1 MPASITTKFG
11 GFYVN
16 SGVLQFRQASDT
28 EDSGTVEK
36 IPEPT
41 KVSRTS
47 KMYEKNLVKPEGRH
61 FFCVIIQGK
70 LKVSPAFL
78 KVISLFAI

>member
-11 GFYVN
+11 GFYIN

-28 EDSGTVEK
+28 EDSTTVEK
-36 IPEPT
+36 TPEST

-47 KMYEKNLVKPEGRH
+47 ETYEKNLVQLREDI
-61 FFCVIIQGK
+61 FFSF
-70 LKVSPAFL
+70 VSSFRE
-78 KVISLFAI
+78 S